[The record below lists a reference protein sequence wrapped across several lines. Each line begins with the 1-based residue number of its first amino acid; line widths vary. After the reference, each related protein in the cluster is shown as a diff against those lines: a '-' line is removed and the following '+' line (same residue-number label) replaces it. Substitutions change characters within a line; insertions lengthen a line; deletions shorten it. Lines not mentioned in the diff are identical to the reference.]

1 MIKGEPIYILLVEDD
16 PAHSEAVRRALKVS
30 GMNVVVREAGTLR
43 AYRELAA
50 AHPPDI
56 AILDLCLPDGRAVEV
71 LISPPEAGP
80 FPIVVITGQGDELL
94 AVEAMKAGALDYIVK
109 SPEAFAG
116 MPRTVERVL
125 HEWDIRQ
132 ERMRMEEAL
141 RESKERYRILF
152 ETMAEG
158 VVLIAPDG
166 QIVQSNPAAERI
178 LGLNRLEI
186 EGRQYDS
193 SKWELLRPD
202 GTPMPPEEMAGPR
215 AMRGKHS
222 VKDVVMGAKSP
233 DGFVSWINV
242 NAVPILDQ
250 AGEIESVVGTFQ
262 DITERKQAEEALR
275 ETEEKLSLFVRYCP
289 NPVYI
294 KDEDTRAVVLSH
306 HFEKMLGKPLS
317 QLLGKT
323 DEELWPPELAA
334 AMRADDEKVMKE
346 GCTIGREETFEGRYF
361 FSVKF
366 PILIPNRPTLLGGY
380 TIDITERKRTEEA
393 LRRAEENFRCT
404 LDDSPLGVRIVTAE
418 GETIYANR
426 AILDIYGYDS
436 IEELKTTPVK
446 NRYTP
451 ESYAEF
457 QIRHNKR
464 QQGEEAPSEYEISI
478 VKKNGEVRHLQVFRK
493 EVLWNGER
501 QYQALYRDIT
511 DRRRAD
517 EALRASLREKEI
529 LLREIHHRVKNNM
542 QIISSLFNL
551 QAGYIKDEEALRI
564 LKEGQ
569 TRIRS
574 MALVH
579 EKLYQSGDLSKIDL
593 AGYIQSLSVHL
604 FHVYLVD
611 PNQVRL
617 ETEFE
622 EVPLDINSAVP
633 CGLILNELIS
643 NALKHAFPAGR
654 KGVLTIRLR
663 RRKDGA
669 VELRIADNGVGF
681 PEGLDFRRTE
691 SLGLQIVSLLVG
703 QLEGT
708 IKLAGKNGTAFTV
721 AFHELK

>member
-1 MIKGEPIYILLVEDD
+1 MIKGEPILILLVDDD
-16 PAHSEAVRRALKVS
+16 PAHSEAVRRALKAS
-30 GMNVVVREAGTLR
+30 GMSVVIQPASTLKE
-43 AYRELAA
+43 YREIAA
-50 AHPPDI
+50 AHQPDI
-56 AILDLCLPDGRAVEV
+56 AILDLSLPDGRAVEV

-80 FPIVVITGQGDELL
+80 FPIMIITSQGDELL

-125 HEWDIRQ
+125 HEW
-132 ERMRMEEAL
+132 
-141 RESKERYRILF
+141 
-152 ETMAEG
+152 G
-158 VVLIAPDG
+158 
-166 QIVQSNPAAERI
+166 
-178 LGLNRLEI
+178 
-186 EGRQYDS
+186 
-193 SKWELLRPD
+193 
-202 GTPMPPEEMAGPR
+202 
-215 AMRGKHS
+215 
-222 VKDVVMGAKSP
+222 
-233 DGFVSWINV
+233 
-242 NAVPILDQ
+242 
-250 AGEIESVVGTFQ
+250 
-262 DITERKQAEEALR
+262 
-275 ETEEKLSLFVRYCP
+275 
-289 NPVYI
+289 
-294 KDEDTRAVVLSH
+294 
-306 HFEKMLGKPLS
+306 ML
-317 QLLGKT
+317 Q
-323 DEELWPPELAA
+323 
-334 AMRADDEKVMKE
+334 
-346 GCTIGREETFEGRYF
+346 
-361 FSVKF
+361 
-366 PILIPNRPTLLGGY
+366 
-380 TIDITERKRTEEA
+380 ERKRAEEA

-404 LDDSPLGVRIVTAE
+404 LDDSPLGVCIVTAE

-436 IEELKTTPVK
+436 IEELRTIPVK

-478 VKKNGEVRHLQVFRK
+478 VKKNGEIRHLQVFRK

-511 DRRRAD
+511 ERKRME
-517 EALRASLREKEI
+517 EALQESEEKYRMLFETMAQGVVYQDADGRIISANPTAERILGLSLDQMRGRTSIDPRWRAIHEDGSDYPGETHPSMIGLRTGREVQGIMAVFNPQKESHTWISISAVPQFRPGESQPYQVYTTFADITERKQAEEVIRASLREKEV

-542 QIISSLFNL
+542 QVISSLFNL

-593 AGYIQSLSVHL
+593 AGYIQSLSAHL
-604 FHVYLVD
+604 FQVYLVD

-622 EVPLDINSAVP
+622 DVPLDINTALP

-654 KGVLTIRLR
+654 KGVLMIRLR
-663 RRKDGA
+663 RGKDGA

-681 PEGLDFRRTE
+681 PKRLDFRRTE
-691 SLGLQIVSLLVG
+691 SLGLQIVNLLVG

-721 AFHELK
+721 AFREMKQELGIGADRGHK

>member
-141 RESKERYRILF
+141 RKSEERFKAMVENAFEGTAILSKEGVTLYETPAVEQIAGITTDEAIGTNFLDKVHPDDMDQVVQNMARLVSKPGSAVSSICRIKF
-152 ETMAEG
+152 
-158 VVLIAPDG
+158 PDG
-166 QIVQSNPAAERI
+166 S
-178 LGLNRLEI
+178 
-186 EGRQYDS
+186 Y
-193 SKWELLRPD
+193 
-202 GTPMPPEEMAGPR
+202 
-215 AMRGKHS
+215 HY
-222 VKDVVMGAKSP
+222 
-233 DGFVSWINV
+233 
-242 NAVPILDQ
+242 
-250 AGEIESVVGTFQ
+250 IESTSTNLIDNPSVGGTVVNF
-262 DITERKQAEEALR
+262 
-275 ETEEKLSLFVRYCP
+275 
-289 NPVYI
+289 
-294 KDEDTRAVVLSH
+294 H
-306 HFEKMLGKPLS
+306 
-317 QLLGKT
+317 
-323 DEELWPPELAA
+323 
-334 AMRADDEKVMKE
+334 
-346 GCTIGREETFEGRYF
+346 
-361 FSVKF
+361 
-366 PILIPNRPTLLGGY
+366 
-380 TIDITERKRTEEA
+380 DITERKRTEEA

>member
-1 MIKGEPIYILLVEDD
+1 MIKGEPILISLVDDD
-16 PAHSEAVRRALKVS
+16 PAHSEAVRRALKAS
-30 GMNVVVREAGTLR
+30 GMNVVIQPAGTLKE
-43 AYRELAA
+43 YREIAA
-50 AHPPDI
+50 AHQPDI
-56 AILDLCLPDGRAVEV
+56 AILDLSLPDGRAVEV

-80 FPIVVITGQGDELL
+80 FPIVVIISQGDELL

-125 HEWDIRQ
+125 HEWGMLQ
-132 ERMRMEEAL
+132 ERKRAEEAL
-141 RESKERYRILF
+141 RESEERYRTLI
-152 ETMAEG
+152 ENVGEG
-158 VVLIAPDG
+158 IGFV
-166 QIVQSNPAAERI
+166 NPEEQFAFANAAAEDIFGVPPRGL
-178 LGLNRLEI
+178 LGRSLLEFARPEQFGMIREQTDRRRAGEKSVYEI
-186 EGRQYDS
+186 EIIRPNGKKRNLLITAVSQFDS
-193 SKWELLRPD
+193 Q
-202 GTPMPPEEMAGPR
+202 GQ
-215 AMRGKHS
+215 
-222 VKDVVMGAKSP
+222 
-233 DGFVSWINV
+233 F
-242 NAVPILDQ
+242 
-250 AGEIESVVGTFQ
+250 VGTLGVFR
-262 DITERKQAEEALR
+262 DITEL
-275 ETEEKLSLFVRYCP
+275 
-289 NPVYI
+289 
-294 KDEDTRAVVLSH
+294 
-306 HFEKMLGKPLS
+306 
-317 QLLGKT
+317 
-323 DEELWPPELAA
+323 
-334 AMRADDEKVMKE
+334 
-346 GCTIGREETFEGRYF
+346 
-361 FSVKF
+361 
-366 PILIPNRPTLLGGY
+366 
-380 TIDITERKRTEEA
+380 KRTEEA
-393 LRRAEENFRCT
+393 LRRAEENFRYT
-404 LDDSPLGVRIVTAE
+404 LDDSPLGVCIVTAE

-436 IEELKTTPVK
+436 IEELRTTSIK

-464 QQGEEAPSEYEISI
+464 PQGEEAPSEYEISI
-478 VKKNGEVRHLQVFRK
+478 VKKNGEVHQLQVFRK
-493 EVLWNGER
+493 EVLWNGEK

-511 DRRRAD
+511 EHKQA
-517 EALRASLREKEI
+517 EEVIRASLREKEV

-593 AGYIQSLSVHL
+593 AGYIQSLSTHL

-617 ETEFE
+617 ETEFGD
-622 EVPLDINSAVP
+622 VTLDINSAVP

-654 KGVLTIRLR
+654 KGVLMIRLQ

-681 PEGLDFRRTE
+681 PKGLDFRRTE

-708 IKLAGKNGTAFTV
+708 IKLDGKNGTAFTV
-721 AFHELK
+721 AFHETKRGLRT